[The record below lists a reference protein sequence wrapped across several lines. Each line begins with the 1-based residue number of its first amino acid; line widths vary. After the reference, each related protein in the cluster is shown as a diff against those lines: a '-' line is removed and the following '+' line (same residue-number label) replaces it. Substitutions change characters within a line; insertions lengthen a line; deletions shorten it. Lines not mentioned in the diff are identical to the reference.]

1 LRNKLKTRLL
11 QAGAAIALVGALL
24 LLTPRAAH
32 SLAAALVEVANTPGN
47 PVVTEGV
54 PALASQIVT
63 LVPSGNGPAGFTSA
77 SAFTLS
83 SLQQWSAAVSSGGV
97 PPGAPPYTVP
107 VGQSLVITSIDLA
120 EIAKS
125 GTDTV
130 ILANSAV
137 PSGQFNVAPLGSWVA
152 TLIVPCSPGPTTTQY
167 HFSPGLVFLA
177 NQNVWMSYSAGLQG
191 SLFAEVH
198 GYLTSN

>member
-1 LRNKLKTRLL
+1 MIRIRKSV
-11 QAGAAIALVGALL
+11 GAAIVVLSAL

-32 SLAAALVEVANTPGN
+32 SLAAALVEVANTPAN
-47 PVVTEGV
+47 PVVTQGV

-63 LVPSGNGPAGFTSA
+63 LVPSGNGPAGLTSA
-77 SAFTLS
+77 GAFTLS
-83 SLQQWSAAVSSGGV
+83 SLQQWSAAVNSGGI
-97 PPGAPPYTVP
+97 PPGAPPYVVP
-107 VGQSLVITSIDLA
+107 AGQSLVVTSVDLA
-120 EIAKS
+120 EISKS

-137 PSGQFNVAPLGSWVA
+137 PSGQFNVAPLGNWVA
-152 TLIVPCSPGPTTTQY
+152 TLLVPCSPSPTTTQFHY
-167 HFSPGLVFLA
+167 SPGLVFSA
-177 NQNVWMSYSAGLQG
+177 GQNVWMSYVAGLQG

>member
-1 LRNKLKTRLL
+1 MKMFKTRLF
-11 QAGAAIALVGALL
+11 QAGGAIAVVSALL

-32 SLAAALVEVANTPGN
+32 SLAAALVEVANTPAS
-47 PVVTEGV
+47 PAVTQNV
-54 PALASQIVT
+54 PMLASQIVT
-63 LVPSGNGPAGFTSA
+63 LVPSDNGPAGVTSA

-83 SLQQWSAAVSSGGV
+83 SLQQWSAAVDSGGV

-107 VGQSLVITSIDLA
+107 AGQSLVITSIDVA
-120 EIAKS
+120 ENAAS
-125 GTDTV
+125 GSDTV

-137 PSGQFNVAPLGSWVA
+137 PSGQFIVAPLGHWVA
-152 TLIVPCSPGPTTTQY
+152 TLLVPCSPSPTTTQFRY
-167 HFSPGLVFLA
+167 SPGVVFSA
-177 NQNVWMSYSAGLQG
+177 GQNVWMSYVAGLHG

>member
-1 LRNKLKTRLL
+1 MNTLKNRLF
-11 QAGAAIALVGALL
+11 QGGAAIAVLGALL
-24 LLTPRAAH
+24 LVTPRAAH
-32 SLAAALVEVANTPGN
+32 SLAAAMVEVANTPAN

-83 SLQQWSAAVSSGGV
+83 SLQQWSTAVSSGEIQ
-97 PPGAPPYTVP
+97 GAPYVVP
-107 VGQSLVITSIDLA
+107 AGQSLVVTSIDLA
-120 EIAKS
+120 EAAKS

-137 PSGQFNVAPLGSWVA
+137 PSGQFNVAPLGNWVA
-152 TLIVPCSPGPTTTQY
+152 TLLVPCSPGPTTTQY
-167 HFSPGLVFLA
+167 HFSPGLVFSA
-177 NQNVWMSYSAGLQG
+177 GQNVWMSYAAGLQG
-191 SLFAEVH
+191 SVFAEVH

>member
-1 LRNKLKTRLL
+1 LKTRLF
-11 QAGAAIALVGALL
+11 QTAATIALISALL
-24 LLTPRAAH
+24 LATTRAAH
-32 SLAAALVEVANTPGN
+32 SLARAMVEVANTPTS

-77 SAFTLS
+77 GDFTLS
-83 SLQQWSAAVSSGGV
+83 SLQQWSTAVSKGEIQ
-97 PPGAPPYTVP
+97 GAPPYVVP
-107 VGQSLVITSIDLA
+107 AGQSLVITSIDLA
-120 EIAKS
+120 EAAKS
-125 GTDTV
+125 GSDTV

-137 PSGQFNVAPLGSWVA
+137 PSGQFNVAPLGNSVV
-152 TLIVPCSPGPTTTQY
+152 TLLVPCSPGPTTTQY
-167 HFSPGLVFLA
+167 HFPPR
-177 NQNVWMSYSAGLQG
+177 AGLQG

>member
-1 LRNKLKTRLL
+1 MNIFKTRLF
-11 QAGAAIALVGALL
+11 QAGGGLAVVSALL

-32 SLAAALVEVANTPGN
+32 SLAAALVEVANTPAS
-47 PVVTEGV
+47 PAVTQSV
-54 PALASQIVT
+54 PTLASQIVT
-63 LVPSGNGPAGFTSA
+63 LVPSDNGPAGLTSA

-83 SLQQWSAAVSSGGV
+83 SLQQWSAAVDSGGV

-107 VGQSLVITSIDLA
+107 AGQSLVITSIDVA
-120 EIAKS
+120 ENAAS

-137 PSGQFNVAPLGSWVA
+137 PSGQFIVAPLGHWVA
-152 TLIVPCSPGPTTTQY
+152 TLLVPCSPSPTTTQFRY
-167 HFSPGLVFLA
+167 SPGVVFSA
-177 NQNVWMSYSAGLQG
+177 GQNVWMSYGAGLHG
-191 SLFAEVH
+191 SLFAQVH